1 MDEKE
6 DVNDS
11 EILSVDPEVMLAS
24 TGQRFG
30 TMLIDIVAY
39 IIFSL
44 LLGLTMGLLGLSEL
58 MLSVNEHLF
67 GIIIYLIY
75 FVPQEAMTGQ
85 TFGKLLLGT
94 QVVNEDGS
102 ELTFGRAFGRTLCRL
117 IPFDAFSF
125 LGGEGYPKG
134 WHDSIPKTKV
144 ISIKNQGGRVLEG

>member
-1 MDEKE
+1 MDVKE

-11 EILSVDPEVMLAS
+11 EMLLAGSEVVLAS

-30 TMLIDIVAY
+30 TMLIDIVGFL
-39 IIFSL
+39 IFSL
-44 LLGLTMGLLGLSEL
+44 ILGFTMGLLGLSEL

-67 GIIIYLIY
+67 GLMIYLIY
-75 FVPQEAMTGQ
+75 FFPQEAMTGQ
-85 TFGKLLLGT
+85 TLGKLLLGT

-125 LGGEGYPKG
+125 LGGEGHPKG

-144 ISIKNQGGRVLEG
+144 ISIKNQGVRVLEG